1 MTKKPFF
8 RIEDLSKDFNG
19 NPALK
24 NISMHINYG
33 EIVGLVGEN
42 GAGKS
47 TLLKIMMGVQPQSS
61 GKMFMNDCEFAP
73 GNPKEANLAGV
84 GMVFQEQSLITNLTV
99 GQNIFLGHE
108 KKYTTAGV
116 INYRV
121 MYKKASEIL
130 ADMNLGDIRPQ
141 KYVRELKFAAR
152 QMIEIAKVVN
162 QAYSSNNEHALI
174 LLDEPTSVLN
184 DKEIKQLFSEMRRLA
199 DDGHSIVFVSHR
211 LDEVLE
217 ISDRI
222 YVFKD
227 AENAGEFETEN
238 ADEKKLYEV
247 MVGRTTTGEYYQT
260 NLQKEPQNDVILEA
274 QNLELFGTF
283 KDVSFK
289 LHKGEILGFYG
300 VIGSGKEELCS
311 VLCGDL
317 EPTSGKLL
325 VYGRDVSYTKPSN
338 AVRDG
343 VFMIP
348 QERNVEGVVGVLSVA
363 ENIASTS
370 YRYLGKWGFIS
381 QKKMVD
387 QAKNWI
393 ERLRI
398 KTPGYKTLVNEL
410 SGGNAQKVLFAKML
424 ASRSEIVILNHPTR
438 GVDVGAKEEI
448 YQLIRQLIDDG
459 KSIIMLGDT
468 LDECIGMSNRILV
481 MKDGLL
487 TGEFNASVDH
497 KPENIDIIQCMM

>member
-1 MTKKPFF
+1 MTENILF
-8 RIEDLSKDFNG
+8 RVEDISKNFNG

-24 NISMHINYG
+24 NIDMHIKNG

-61 GKMFMNDCEFAP
+61 GKMFMNGCEYSP
-73 GNPKEANLAGV
+73 KTPKEANQSGV

-108 KKYTTAGV
+108 KDYSRGGL
-116 INYRV
+116 INYRE
-121 MYKKASEIL
+121 MYKKAREIL
-130 ADMNLGDIRPQ
+130 KDMNLNSIKPQ

-162 QAYSSNNEHALI
+162 QAYSSNKEHALI

-199 DDGHSIVFVSHR
+199 KDGHSIVFVSHR
-211 LDEVLE
+211 LDEVLD

-227 AENAGEFETEN
+227 AEKVGEFETAKAN
-238 ADEKKLYEV
+238 EKKLYEV
-247 MVGRTTTGEYYQT
+247 MVGRTTSGEYYNT
-260 NLQKEPQNDVILEA
+260 HLQKAPREDVVLEA

-283 KDVSFK
+283 KNVSFK

-317 EPTSGKLL
+317 EPTSGKLS
-325 VYGRDVSYTKPSN
+325 VNGKGVSYPKPST
-338 AVRDG
+338 ALRDG
-343 VFMIP
+343 VIMIP
-348 QERNVEGVVGVLSVA
+348 QERNIEGVIGVLSVA
-363 ENIASTS
+363 ENIASSS
-370 YRYLGKWGFIS
+370 YKYLGKWGFVS
-381 QKKMVD
+381 QKKLED
-387 QAKNWI
+387 QAKIWI
-393 ERLRI
+393 DRLRI
-398 KTPGYKTLVNEL
+398 KTPSYKTRVNEL

-424 ASRSEIVILNHPTR
+424 SSKSDIVILNHPTR

-481 MKDGLL
+481 MKDGLI
-487 TGEFNASVDH
+487 TGEFDAAVDN
-497 KPENIDIIQCMM
+497 KPENIDIIQCIM